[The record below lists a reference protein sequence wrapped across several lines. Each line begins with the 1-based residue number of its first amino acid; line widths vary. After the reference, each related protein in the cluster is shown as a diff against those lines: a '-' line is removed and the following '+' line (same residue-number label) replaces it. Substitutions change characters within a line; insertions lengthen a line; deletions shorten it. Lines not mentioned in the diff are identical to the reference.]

1 METEAKY
8 KDAMN
13 LPGYNNRYRNIAY
26 LTQNE
31 LANKPMYTT
40 MDARKE
46 DINVV
51 LEQQKILFAVATVT
65 VATFLISAVFLAND

>member
-8 KDAMN
+8 KDAVN
-13 LPGYNNRYRNIAY
+13 LPGYNDRYRNVAY

-46 DINVV
+46 DVNTV
-51 LEQQKILFAVATVT
+51 LEQQKILLAITTVT
-65 VATFLISAVFLAND
+65 AATFLISALFLAND